1 VLEARHR
8 PHAHVEDRIRGAK
21 ATGLR
26 KLPFSSFG
34 ANHAW
39 LTLVMVAQTLVCWA
53 QALLLD
59 GDLKVAEPKTL
70 RYRLWHVAGRIV
82 HHARRLTVWLDR
94 TWPWAADLVAAFTRL
109 GALPA
114 RC

>member
-34 ANHAW
+34 ANDAW

-59 GDLKVAEPKTL
+59 GDLKVAQPKTL
-70 RYRLWHVAGRIV
+70 RYRLWHVAGRSS
-82 HHARRLTVWLDR
+82 T
-94 TWPWAADLVAAFTRL
+94 TPAA
-109 GALPA
+109 
-114 RC
+114 

>member
-34 ANHAW
+34 ANDAW

-59 GDLKVAEPKTL
+59 GDLKVAEL
-70 RYRLWHVAGRIV
+70 RRCGIGCG
-82 HHARRLTVWLDR
+82 
-94 TWPWAADLVAAFTRL
+94 TWPAGSSTTPAA
-109 GALPA
+109 
-114 RC
+114 